1 MRKLLFSAA
10 LTLMAAA
17 ALTTLVV
24 GDSSLPTDAAS
35 HRDSPRILEDPTAD
49 NTDVYA
55 FVSTEQGRQD
65 YVTLIANFIPL
76 EEPGEGPNYYRFSD
90 NVLYQIKVDVNGDA
104 EDDLGFQFDFT
115 TKIGAVTPSTFLY
128 NTGKIGLPPNPGDPS
143 SQYTNWNQPTTY
155 TVTQIS
161 EGGEDDDDDDDD
173 RNGNKRVL
181 LRNARVAPIHIG
193 PSSTGTVAE
202 YEALAAAAVLPVP
215 DSGGMRIFAG
225 PRDEGFYVDLMGNFD
240 LLNLRNPGVDTT
252 SGFNVHTIA
261 LEVPKSLLQAAGD
274 TDGNIGVW
282 STASRQR
289 NTVLD
294 PKGGAPRNKGD
305 LVQVSRLGN
314 PLVNEVLLPLSYKD
328 RYQAGSPRN
337 DGKNIADFII
347 NPGTSQGPF
356 AFVPLLSSVTGCT
369 PTTGRVD
376 LDLALLSGIPAGTLG
391 LPGTQDTQNDDGP
404 VKADVLHLNTNVAP
418 TTGTGS
424 YSPLGAFGGD
434 VAGFPNG
441 RRVGD
446 DVLDIAARAG
456 AGGILHLLGAIN
468 CPASLGI
475 SDNVQEN
482 DTDYLSQ
489 FPYLGTP
496 HQGYNHVHDHG
507 IDAVNLAALGMGLI
521 GFLLAA
527 AVAGPRVIGA
537 VRRRATG

>member
-1 MRKLLFSAA
+1 LRKLLFSAA

-24 GDSSLPTDAAS
+24 GDSSLPTDASS
-35 HRDSPRILEDPTAD
+35 HRDAPLITEDPTAD

-55 FVSTEQGRQD
+55 FVSTEPGRSN
-65 YVTLIANFIPL
+65 YVTLISNFIPL
-76 EEPGEGPNYYRFSD
+76 EEPGEGPNYYHFSD
-90 NVLYQIKVDVNGDA
+90 NVLYEIKVDTDGDA
-104 EDDLGFQFDFT
+104 EEDLTYQFDFT
-115 TKIGAVTPSTFLY
+115 TKIGAVTPATFLY
-128 NTGKIGLPPNPGDPS
+128 NTGKIGLPPDPGDS
-143 SQYTNWNQPTTY
+143 ASQYTNWNQPTSY
-155 TVTQIS
+155 TVTQI
-161 EGGEDDDDDDDD
+161 GGGAGDEDDDDDDD
-173 RNGNKRVL
+173 GEGRVL

-193 PSSTGTVAE
+193 PNSTGTVAD
-202 YEALAAAAVLPVP
+202 YEALAAAAVHTVG
-215 DSGGMRIFAG
+215 DTRVFAG
-225 PRDEGFYVDLMGNFD
+225 PRDEGFYIDLEGNFD
-240 LLNLRNPGVDTT
+240 LVNFRNPGVDTT

-261 LEVPKSLLQAAGD
+261 LEIPKETLADAGD

-282 STASRQR
+282 STASRSKT
-289 NTVLD
+289 TVLGKNGAA
-294 PKGGAPRNKGD
+294 PKQSGKQT
-305 LVQVSRLGN
+305 QVSRLGN
-314 PLVNEVLLPLSYKD
+314 PLVNEILLPLSIKD
-328 RYQAGSPRN
+328 RYNATEPED
-337 DGKNIADFII
+337 DGEFIAPYITD
-347 NPGTSQGPF
+347 PGTTPPGNLTIVPVLN
-356 AFVPLLSSVTGCT
+356 AFVDSCI

-404 VKADVLHLNTNVAP
+404 VRADVLHLNTNVAP

-446 DVLDIAARAG
+446 DVLDVAAKAAG
-456 AGGILHLLGAIN
+456 GGILHLLGAIN
-468 CPASLGI
+468 CPVSLQL

-507 IDAVNLAALGMGLI
+507 SDAVNMAAMGL
-521 GFLLAA
+521 GLLGLLLALA
-527 AVAGPRVIGA
+527 LAGPRVIGA
-537 VRRRATG
+537 ARRRITR